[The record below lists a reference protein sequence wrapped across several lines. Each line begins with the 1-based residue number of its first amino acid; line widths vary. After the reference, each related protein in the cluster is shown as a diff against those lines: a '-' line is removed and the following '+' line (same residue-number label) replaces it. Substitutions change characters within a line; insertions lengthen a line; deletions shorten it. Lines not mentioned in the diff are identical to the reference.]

1 MTTKEYTEWKENNKQ
16 EFEQLSKECLES
28 WINEAIKHELN
39 DVVFRSPTVDKDRQ
53 IVTYRKILEAFI
65 RKDDFCGGLYDEHVR
80 MYNEYEDYKNKQK
93 YNLNYR
99 TKF

>member
-1 MTTKEYTEWKENNKQ
+1 MTKKEYAEWKENNKH

-28 WINEAIKHELN
+28 WIKEAIKHELN

-65 RKDDFCGGLYDEHVR
+65 RKDDFCGGLCDELVS
-80 MYNEYEDYKNKQK
+80 MYKEYTDYKKRNHI
-93 YNLNYR
+93 
-99 TKF
+99 

>member
-28 WINEAIKHELN
+28 WIKEAVKHELD

-53 IVTYRKILEAFI
+53 IVTYSKILEAFI
-65 RKDDFCGGLYDEHVR
+65 KKDDFCGGLYDELVR
-80 MYNEYEDYKNKQK
+80 MYKEYED
-93 YNLNYR
+93 
-99 TKF
+99 